1 MRRKTIFVT
10 IGGITLLIAALFR
23 IHLYRSTPHRPLPT
37 ANCPLPTVSPARRP
51 LATTWP
57 TAHLS
62 SSSSLSTAH
71 SPLPTVPPAPLPSAS
86 CQLIAGLTPD
96 RDYQHRLAAIHALNN
111 RLPAADVACLM
122 AYLADP
128 ATAKPGNLWDL
139 GLKNDTLA
147 VLLRQERLPEGMGSM
162 LVNIVSNRTQDL
174 TWRDYALQVVPAYAG
189 RTPGRADSENQALRT
204 VLDAALSAHG
214 TVLPGTALIAMSRL
228 SGADGLYDTNAV
240 AKQAHQILD
249 QSAPGDPARIT
260 AIQILAQTDVSAARD
275 VARSIA
281 KDEGRPVLER
291 MSAIAA
297 LGCVGQAEDAAWM
310 SELNQRPGVD
320 KRLKAATESNV
331 KKLSR
336 DLAKAGS

>member
-1 MRRKTIFVT
+1 MRRKTILFVF
-10 IGGITLLIAALFR
+10 IGITLSLTALFLH
-23 IHLYRSTPHRPLPT
+23 IYLPSANCPLPT
-37 ANCPLPTVSPARRP
+37 SPSPLPTVSPARRP

-57 TAHLS
+57 SAHLS

-86 CQLIAGLTPD
+86 CQLIAGLTSD
-96 RDYQHRLAAIHALNN
+96 RDYQHRLAAIRSLNN

-122 AYLADP
+122 AFLADP

-147 VLLRQERLPEGMGSM
+147 VLLRQERLPEGMGGM

-214 TVLPGTALIAMSRL
+214 TVLPGTALIAMSRM
-228 SGADGLYDTNAV
+228 SGPNGLYDTNAI
-240 AKQAHQILD
+240 ATQARQILD
-249 QSAPGDPARIT
+249 QNAPGDPARIT
-260 AIQILAQTDVSAARD
+260 AIQILALTDVSGARD
-275 VARSIA
+275 VARGIA

-291 MSAIAA
+291 MSAIAT
-297 LGCVGQAEDAAWM
+297 LGRVGQAEDAVWLREM
-310 SELNQRPGVD
+310 IQRPGLD
-320 KRLKAATESNV
+320 RRLKNAAEANV
-331 KKLSR
+331 KHFVME
-336 DLAKAGS
+336 

>member
-1 MRRKTIFVT
+1 MRRKTIFFT
-10 IGGITLLIAALFR
+10 IAGITLLLATLFLLHIYRPTDHRLLQTTKGPQPAAK
-23 IHLYRSTPHRPLPT
+23 S
-37 ANCPLPTVSPARRP
+37 PLPTVPSRP
-51 LATTWP
+51 LAATWP

-62 SSSSLSTAH
+62 TSTTTRLASTSSNNQPTTNNLLSAGTA
-71 SPLPTVPPAPLPSAS
+71 
-86 CQLIAGLTPD
+86 LIAGLTPD
-96 RDYQHRLAAIHALNN
+96 RDYQHRLAAIRSLNN

-189 RTPGRADSENQALRT
+189 RTPGRADTENQALRT
-204 VLDAALSAHG
+204 VLDAALTERG

-228 SGADGLYDTNAV
+228 SGTDGLYDTNTV
-240 AKQAHQILD
+240 ARQAHQILD

-275 VARSIA
+275 IARGIA
-281 KDEGRPVLER
+281 KDESRPVLER

-297 LGCVGQAEDAAWM
+297 LGRVGQAEDAVWLREM
-310 SELNQRPGVD
+310 IQRPGLD
-320 KRLKAATESNV
+320 KRLKTAAEANV
-331 KKLSR
+331 KHLVIE
-336 DLAKAGS
+336 